1 MFYEVAPSNHKFAQK
16 GPYILETINL
26 FILPIVVAEAVRRC
40 MKLNLANTWDHLFYY
55 GWNILLCLCSGHI
68 VTTIVASLLMKEIP
82 QVSISYTLMM
92 AICYSVVCFLANL
105 IFKNVSMKVD
115 YKK

>member
-1 MFYEVAPSNHKFAQK
+1 M
-16 GPYILETINL
+16 ETINL

-68 VTTIVASLLMKEIP
+68 ATTIVASLLMKEIP
-82 QVSISYTLMM
+82 QVSISYTLVM
-92 AICYSVVCFLANL
+92 AVCYSVICFLANL
-105 IFKNVSMKVD
+105 IFKNISMKVD
-115 YKK
+115 YKN